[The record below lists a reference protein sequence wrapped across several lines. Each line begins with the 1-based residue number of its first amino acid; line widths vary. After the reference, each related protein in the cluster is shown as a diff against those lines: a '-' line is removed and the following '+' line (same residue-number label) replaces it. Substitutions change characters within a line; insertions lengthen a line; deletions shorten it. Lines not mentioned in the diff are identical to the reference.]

1 MKAKHLDLD
10 FAAYKIDKQQGLIR
24 VTGNNE
30 RTMKLKDRDIDYIV
44 SNQYISDEAVD
55 AGLLLLEKRLNDET
69 NLQQGKINVYS
80 VASCRLILAGLEKTN
95 EGKFI
100 MILPRNL
107 AMTDCDDIKE
117 SIKSGKQ
124 PADLNAGHFTLV
136 SNLFCNDKECNV
148 FETFGPYRNEEH
160 LLTSNAKKLV
170 KLLCNAGNNP
180 VVVKCIEVCLQE
192 ENECGAI
199 AFALAIQLGFYYYDG
214 GLNARFVNVRQH
226 LLSCLRKNA
235 LVDFPNIGGE
245 VDRPIENVLFSITI

>member
-1 MKAKHLDLD
+1 M
-10 FAAYKIDKQQGLIR
+10 QQ
-24 VTGNNE
+24 V
-30 RTMKLKDRDIDYIV
+30 
-44 SNQYISDEAVD
+44 
-55 AGLLLLEKRLNDET
+55 
-69 NLQQGKINVYS
+69 KINVYS
-80 VASCRLILAGLEKTN
+80 IANCRLILAGLEKTKD
-95 EGKFI
+95 GKFI

-107 AMTDCDDIKE
+107 AMTDCDDVKE
-117 SIKSGKQ
+117 SLKSGKR

-148 FETFGPYRNEEH
+148 FETFEPYRNEEH

-180 VVVKCIEVCLQE
+180 VVVKCVEVCLQE

-235 LVDFPNIGGE
+235 LVDFPNIRGE
-245 VDRPIENVLFSITI
+245 VDRPNENVLFSITI